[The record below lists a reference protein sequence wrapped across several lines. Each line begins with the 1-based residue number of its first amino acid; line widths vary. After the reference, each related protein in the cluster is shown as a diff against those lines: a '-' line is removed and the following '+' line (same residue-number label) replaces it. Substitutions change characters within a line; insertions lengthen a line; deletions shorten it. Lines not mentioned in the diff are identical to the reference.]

1 MPAVTANFYLAPVL
15 SQTQSLVSLRMRAV
29 ASALFLLIT
38 NVVGLAL
45 GTPITGLISDLLHP
59 LAGEESMRYSLLL
72 VTAVMPLLAA
82 WCLHRAAQSIEQDL
96 ARAEEH
102 D

>member
-1 MPAVTANFYLAPVL
+1 
-15 SQTQSLVSLRMRAV
+15 MRAV

-38 NVVGLAL
+38 NVVGLAM

-59 LAGEESMRYSLLL
+59 MAGEESMRYSLLL
-72 VTAVMPLLAA
+72 ITAVMPLLAA
-82 WCLHRAAQSIEQDL
+82 WCLHRAARSIEDDR
-96 ARAEEH
+96 ARAHEH